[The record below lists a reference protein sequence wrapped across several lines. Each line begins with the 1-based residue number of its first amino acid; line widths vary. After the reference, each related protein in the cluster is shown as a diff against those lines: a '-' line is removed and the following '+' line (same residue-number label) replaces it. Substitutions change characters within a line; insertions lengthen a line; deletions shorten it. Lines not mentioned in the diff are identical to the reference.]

1 MEGFVTLFLILS
13 FLLRLF
19 VAQLWLGLGDFRVP
33 VQNCC
38 LHSFFDGP
46 IFVVLCSCS
55 LCMHFPAV
63 SADEKSPTPL
73 RNQERGISGGASQ
86 ESRLQTSM
94 AEVLVKMC
102 IPEAQKVSAYFTGL
116 VVLKHL

>member
-1 MEGFVTLFLILS
+1 MESFVTLFLILS

-19 VAQLWLGLGDFRVP
+19 VAQLWLGLGGFRVP
-33 VQNCC
+33 VQNYC
-38 LHSFFDGP
+38 LHSFFEGP

-55 LCMHFPAV
+55 LCMHFSAV

-73 RNQERGISGGASQ
+73 SNQERGISGGASQ
-86 ESRLQTSM
+86 ES
-94 AEVLVKMC
+94 EVPVKMC
-102 IPEAQKVSAYFTGL
+102 IPEAPEASAYFTGL